1 MHDERHADVGCTK
14 DSAGKDV
21 DTAPPSST
29 DAAVM
34 GALPQ
39 LERIC
44 HSWTAQWRAL
54 AAMKTACCEF
64 LVPGEPPGR
73 PARTLTRR
81 TGMTQPVTATL
92 RVQAV
97 RGDAQQGLVRCA
109 HWPSAAVNG
118 TAGAVRRQTSNG
130 RCVKRRER
138 LLRVAFLTEVRG
150 GLRGIAY
157 ARHLLLFIYKSYQMY
172 LRYRQ
177 G

>member
-1 MHDERHADVGCTK
+1 MGCTK

-81 TGMTQPVTATL
+81 TGMTQPVAATTMTRMTQPVAATTMTRMTQPVTATTMTRRR
-92 RVQAV
+92 RVTKSTSGYQEHNDDV
-97 RGDAQQGLVRCA
+97 YLLKTIHTKESPQTYDEMVKCT
-109 HWPSAAVNG
+109 AA
-118 TAGAVRRQTSNG
+118 TIEA
-130 RCVKRRER
+130 
-138 LLRVAFLTEVRG
+138 
-150 GLRGIAY
+150 LRGQYEKIE
-157 ARHLLLFIYKSYQMY
+157 R
-172 LRYRQ
+172 
-177 G
+177 

>member
-14 DSAGKDV
+14 DSAGKDI
-21 DTAPPSST
+21 DTTPTLST

-73 PARTLTRR
+73 PARMLTRR
-81 TGMTQPVTATL
+81 TGMTQPVAATTMTRMTQPVTATTMTRL
-92 RVQAV
+92 RRVTKSTSGYQEHNDGV
-97 RGDAQQGLVRCA
+97 YLLKTIHTKESPQTYDEMVKC
-109 HWPSAAVNG
+109 
-118 TAGAVRRQTSNG
+118 TAGTIEA
-130 RCVKRRER
+130 
-138 LLRVAFLTEVRG
+138 
-150 GLRGIAY
+150 LRGQYEKIE
-157 ARHLLLFIYKSYQMY
+157 R
-172 LRYRQ
+172 
-177 G
+177 